1 METKGKRSPR
11 ASGTGAT
18 AVGMPALVEAP
29 ADVPAFAVAPAAVPA
44 PEQQPSA
51 EGPAPSDI
59 GQFGQ
64 EAFAALAES
73 QAAVARG
80 LEAMSDEMAGLTRS
94 GIDIAARTATEMLG
108 VKTLSD
114 AFKINVLFA
123 RNAFDSLLDGSAK
136 LSGLGVK
143 LAAESSRPILTQ
155 LGQGWIKAVR
165 LAL

>member
-1 METKGKRSPR
+1 METKGRRPPR
-11 ASGTGAT
+11 TSAT
-18 AVGMPALVEAP
+18 ATTPVVMPELVETP
-29 ADVPAFAVAPAAVPA
+29 ADAPAFAVARAEVSAADP
-44 PEQQPSA
+44 PPSA
-51 EGPAPSDI
+51 EAAKPDEI
-59 GQFGQ
+59 GRFGR
-64 EAFAALAES
+64 ETMAALAES

-94 GIDIAARTATEMLG
+94 SIDIAARTATEMLR

-114 AFKINVLFA
+114 ALKVNALFA
-123 RNAFDSLLDGSAK
+123 RNSLDSLLDGSAK